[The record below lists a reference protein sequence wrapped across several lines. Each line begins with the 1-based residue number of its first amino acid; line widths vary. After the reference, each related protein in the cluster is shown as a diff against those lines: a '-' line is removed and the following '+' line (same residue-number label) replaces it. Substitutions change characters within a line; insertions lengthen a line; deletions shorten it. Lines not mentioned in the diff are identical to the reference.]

1 MDLVTL
7 VTACALAV
15 DPKLMHALVWHQS
28 GGEPWAISVQGE
40 PNPRIYSSMDFAIRE
55 ARTGSRAVLRVG
67 LAGLSMPSSKV
78 AASVL
83 LPCRNVAMAAA
94 QISKHASRCK
104 THPRLKADPTF
115 CAVAVYRGS
124 WEQPDLKFA
133 TDVATSVAKGDA
145 PNFDMPR
152 GTSTEIFDTA
162 DDGQPDPETPI
173 VDLTAAFAD
182 RARGWSSALFPPKSK
197 SSTSEP
203 EGSSTALPSAAEP
216 PSSHAPPAL
225 PSDNNAQDRD
235 LFVRRPA
242 SERSR

>member
-40 PNPRIYSSMDFAIRE
+40 PNPRIYSSMDLAIRE
-55 ARTGSRAVLRVG
+55 ARTESRAVLRVG
-67 LAGLSMPSSKV
+67 LAGLSMPPSNV

-162 DDGQPDPETPI
+162 SDAQPDVEPPI
-173 VDLTAAFAD
+173 VDITATFAE
-182 RARGWSSALFPPKSK
+182 RVRGWSSALFPPKSK
-197 SSTSEP
+197 PPTSVPESST
-203 EGSSTALPSAAEP
+203 TALPSVAEP
-216 PSSHAPPAL
+216 PSPRTPAAL
-225 PSDNNAQDRD
+225 PSEGNAQDRE
-235 LFVRRPA
+235 LFVRRA
-242 SERSR
+242 SSERPR